1 MAVLSKIRER
11 SLVLILIIGMALFA
25 FVASPKKIMSLF
37 QSHKQ
42 GLVGNINGESIS
54 REEYTAQV
62 KSIKAQ
68 NPNLKDSQATDQV
81 WDAIMSDKI
90 YSSQLEKAGVVVG
103 ENDIWEAIINEP
115 SIKNSKQ
122 FQNEL
127 GMFDPELLR
136 SYIADLR
143 ENKDDDQGRQ
153 LAAWVAYENS
163 VKQNLERKTYLNLIH
178 AGMGVSSEE
187 GKQYYITNN
196 TKVSGKYVMLPY
208 ASIADSTIS
217 VSDTDIKNY
226 INAHK
231 KQFQVKASRDIQYVK
246 FDLKPTD
253 ADKEMIRKDL
263 ASLVPG
269 LKTATGEDQIELVDS
284 NSDIP
289 LEDVFVDKK
298 ALNTKVADTLFNMNI
313 GDVYGPYEDK
323 GYYKITKLIESK
335 EINTVA
341 ASHILVSF
349 KGAQNAKPEITRTK
363 EEAEAQAKLILKKVS
378 KAGVDFAEEAKVSS
392 DGPSGPRGGSLGTFA
407 EGRMVPK
414 FNDWVFSHKKGDIG
428 MVETEFGFHIIH
440 MDDTFPGKK
449 FLTIAKV
456 IEPSRETESRVFTEA
471 QSFAADIAKGSDF
484 TALAKEKKYSIQ
496 NAQKLA
502 KRGDAVPGLQGNNFQ
517 IIAWTFEE
525 DAELGDTK
533 RFDLDKEGYVVAQ
546 ITQMESEGL
555 QSVKGATAKVRPLV
569 IKDKKAALLIK
580 KLDGTL
586 AEIAKKEGVRVN
598 NTGDLTFSKPPTAAL
613 GKDKAVVGALLS
625 MKEGETLRGV
635 RGQTGVYALALT
647 KKEAPVELSSYEPY
661 RQQLQNK
668 IKKDDAKIYQ
678 ALKATMTVEDYR

>member
-11 SLVLILIIGMALFA
+11 SLFLILIIGMALFA
-25 FVASPKKIMSLF
+25 FVASPKDIMSFF
-37 QSHKQ
+37 QSNKQ
-42 GLVGNINGESIS
+42 GLVGNINGENIS
-54 REEYTAQV
+54 QEEYTTQV
-62 KSIKAQ
+62 KNIKAQ

-115 SIKNSKQ
+115 SIKNSPQ

-127 GMFDPELLR
+127 GMFDAELLR
-136 SYIADLR
+136 SYIADLQ
-143 ENKDDDQGRQ
+143 ENKEDDEGRQ

-163 VKQNLERKTYLNLIH
+163 VKQNLERSTYLNLIQ
-178 AGMGVSSEE
+178 AGISVSTEE
-187 GKQYYITNN
+187 GKQNYIINN

-208 ASIADSTIS
+208 ASIADSTVS
-217 VSDTDIKNY
+217 VSDTDIQNY
-226 INAHK
+226 INSHK

-246 FDLKPTD
+246 FVLEATD
-253 ADKEMIRKDL
+253 ADKDVIKKDL
-263 ASLVPG
+263 VGLAAA
-269 LKTATGEDQIELVDS
+269 LKTATGEKQDELIDE
-284 NSDIP
+284 SDLP
-289 LEDVFVDKK
+289 LEDIFVDKK
-298 ALNTKVADTLFNMNI
+298 ALNVKVADTLFNMNI

-323 GYYKITKLIESK
+323 GYYKVTKLIESK
-335 EINTVA
+335 AINTVA

-349 KGAQNAKPEITRTK
+349 KGAQSAKPEITRTK
-363 EEAEAQAKLILKKVS
+363 EEAEAQAKVILRKVS
-378 KAGVDFAEEAKVSS
+378 RTGVDFAEEAKVSS

-428 MVETEFGFHIIH
+428 MVESEFGFHIIH
-440 MDDTFPGKK
+440 MDDTFAGKK
-449 FLTIAKV
+449 FISIAKA
-456 IEPSRETESRVFTEA
+456 IAPSEETESRVFTEA
-471 QSFAADIAKGSDF
+471 QSFASDIAKGQKFED
-484 TALAKEKKYSIQ
+484 LAKEKKYQIQ
-496 NAQKLA
+496 NGQKLA
-502 KRGDAVPGLQGNNFQ
+502 KRGDVVPGLTGNNFQ

-525 DAELGDTK
+525 DVEMGDVK

-546 ITQMESEGL
+546 ITQMESKGL

-586 AEIAKKEGVRVN
+586 EEIADRERGRVN
-598 NTGDLTFSKPPTAAL
+598 KTGDLTFSKPPTSAL

-625 MKEGETLRGV
+625 MKEGETVRGV
-635 RGQTGVYALALT
+635 RGQTGVYALELT

-678 ALKATMTVEDYR
+678 ALKAATTVEDFR